1 MRLEQLIGNEDKKE
15 YINECISDNNI
26 LHSYL
31 FYGRDGIGKKLF
43 AINFAKKI
51 LCINSGEEEC
61 TCKSCI
67 CFDGNNHPD
76 YTLVNEVEDT
86 IKIDEVRQIIK
97 KVYEKPILSNHKV
110 YINQEYHHNQLE
122 DLYIPHTFRDN
133 HGSLHNS
140 AYHKYTT
147 HIHFQ

>member
-15 YINECISDNNI
+15 YINECISDNII

-67 CFDGNNHPD
+67 
-76 YTLVNEVEDT
+76 
-86 IKIDEVRQIIK
+86 
-97 KVYEKPILSNHKV
+97 
-110 YINQEYHHNQLE
+110 
-122 DLYIPHTFRDN
+122 
-133 HGSLHNS
+133 
-140 AYHKYTT
+140 
-147 HIHFQ
+147 